1 MTEETDWYLDA
12 CALINLYASGCL
24 ADVARILGVRFHV
37 VPKVYP
43 EEAGYILS
51 PQRDGRMEKERID
64 LSILI
69 RTGVIVEAGAPQ
81 GAAVA
86 ALLRFAARVDDG
98 EAMTMAVA
106 LYATPHPAGVVTD
119 DGAALR
125 LLGSEPGAAFTTS
138 FTLLRRW
145 SEVAEITE
153 AEVVTALHNM
163 EVRGRYRPGPRHPE
177 YAWWLARRQSVT
189 DG

>member
-1 MTEETDWYLDA
+1 MGETDWYLDA
-12 CALINLYASGCL
+12 CALINLYASGRL
-24 ADVARILGVRFHV
+24 ANVAAALGVRFHV

-51 PQRDGRMEKERID
+51 PQPDGRLERDPID
-64 LSILI
+64 LAPLI
-69 RTGVIVEAGAPQ
+69 QAGVILEAGAPQ

-106 LYATPHPAGVVTD
+106 LNATPRPAGVVTD

-125 LLGSEPGAAFTTS
+125 LLEAEPGASFTTS

-145 SEVAEITE
+145 SEVAQ
-153 AEVVTALHNM
+153 AEVAEVSTALRNV
-163 EVRGRYRPGPRHPE
+163 EVRGRYRPGLSHPE
-177 YAWWLARRQSVT
+177 YAWWLAGRRS
-189 DG
+189 D